1 MPALGM
7 FGALPAIPPPEV
19 QQQVRD
25 ALRTA
30 TEQAV
35 TRAGATAEVRVLDGS
50 AAPAIVQVAEEVGAE
65 LVVVGTKGRTGVAR
79 LALGSVAEEVIRTAS
94 TSVLIVRQASH

>member
-1 MPALGM
+1 
-7 FGALPAIPPPEV
+7 
-19 QQQVRD
+19 
-25 ALRTA
+25 
-30 TEQAV
+30 V

-94 TSVLIVRQASH
+94 TSVLIVRHASH